1 MTKSSETAKVSA
13 RLTDCR
19 PRSSMWKLTI
29 EDEDGKQTLLP
40 LAHDVYGVGR
50 DESNAV
56 RLTERNISRHHAT
69 LRKNGSGWVLE
80 DLSSYNGTYVNGD
93 RISGETHLANGDL
106 IQLGDYRLEI
116 ADAARA
122 TAEVTSRSTAGAVD
136 ELERHSDVPEIGQR
150 PQRLVIVVG
159 PSPGTEFP
167 LQGEYFTIGRAEE
180 ATISINHVSISRIHA
195 ELISMGGGR
204 YEVVDKGSANG
215 IRINGVELKRGILEA
230 GDALELGDVRLRF
243 VGKGKLFRAGA
254 DQSQA
259 LAAVDRGSAVS
270 ASSAPAAREDAL
282 RKSSSKLVGIGAVVG
297 GLIAIGLLVVAL
309 RPAAPVPSASL
320 PTSMAAPVDEG
331 AALLEAA
338 RALAAN
344 GDLDGAHK
352 QIGKIPDSSTLL
364 GDAAV
369 RAIEAKWAQAMF
381 DRADASAEVADKRR
395 LLQEIAASETVD
407 KDTRKRAADMLAAV
421 TTEAPPP
428 AIPTATGGTPP
439 EVVAAATGDRP
450 VTREPPAT
458 PAPNTTA
465 SPTPAATAATAAKT
479 ATPATP
485 TASSP
490 AATPALS
497 SYEKQRRA
505 LEPKVWGGRATEEE
519 IRLLKAICSHMG
531 DHACRNRAQAML
543 KQKQN

>member
-1 MTKSSETAKVSA
+1 
-13 RLTDCR
+13 
-19 PRSSMWKLTI
+19 MWKLTI
-29 EDEDGKQTLLP
+29 EDEDGQQTLLP

-69 LRKNGSGWVLE
+69 IRKNGSGWVLE
-80 DLSSYNGTYVNGD
+80 DLSSYNGTYVNGA
-93 RISGETHLANGDL
+93 RISGEAHVASGDL
-106 IQLGDYRLEI
+106 IQLGDYRLELV
-116 ADAARA
+116 DAARVTSEA
-122 TAEVTSRSTAGAVD
+122 TAEAARAID
-136 ELERHSDVPEIGQR
+136 ELDRLSDVPEVGQR

-180 ATISINHVSISRIHA
+180 ASISINHVSISRIHA
-195 ELISMGGGR
+195 ELIAMGGGR

-254 DQSQA
+254 DQSQE
-259 LAAVDRGSAVS
+259 LAALGGLGSAVS
-270 ASSAPAAREDAL
+270 AVGASAAPESAP
-282 RKSSSKLVGIGAVVG
+282 RKSSSKFVGIGAVVG

-309 RPAAPVPSASL
+309 RPAAPVPSASQ
-320 PTSMAAPVDEG
+320 PTAAAAPVQDEG
-331 AALLEAA
+331 AALVEAA
-338 RALAAN
+338 RALAAS

-352 QIGKIPDSSTLL
+352 QIGKIPDSSALL

-369 RAIEAKWAQAMF
+369 RDLEAKWARAMF
-381 DRADASAEVADKRR
+381 DRADASADVADKRR

-407 KDTRKRAADMLAAV
+407 KDTRKKAADLLAAV
-421 TTEAPPP
+421 STETPPP

-439 EVVAAATGDRP
+439 EVVAAATSDRP
-450 VTREPPAT
+450 STREPPAT
-458 PAPNTTA
+458 PPPNTTA
-465 SPTPAATAATAAKT
+465 PPTPTAAAATAAKT
-479 ATPATP
+479 ATPSTPAAASP
-485 TASSP
+485 TAASP
-490 AATPALS
+490 AAAPALS

-505 LEPKVWGGRATEEE
+505 LEPRVWSGKATEEE